1 MRVTNQ
7 QLSMTM
13 LSTLRASTSK
23 TTDLMTKMATGQR
36 VQRASDDP
44 IAAVR
49 LLMLERDTSVLTRFQ
64 KNIDTLS
71 VRLQKNE
78 AHLDGMLDTVMSAH
92 DMLLAAADGSHSAA
106 DLNAMAGPLR
116 TLLDNLKQAAN
127 AKDGDG
133 NYLFSGTQTDT
144 APIAYDS
151 AAPAGSR
158 YSFAGNNE
166 LQEVVIGHGVTQT
179 ANVTVDHL
187 ADVLNKLEVAV
198 EAMEDP
204 AVDPNNP
211 AVRDI
216 LTAGIDALKN
226 SGINALSAKISHLG
240 GAQNTLTL
248 MSDNHAAQLIANG
261 QAASLVGELDQAEAY
276 DQLSNYMVAMKGT
289 YETYARMTKMSLFDV
304 I

>member
-13 LSTLRASTSK
+13 LSTLRASNSK
-23 TTDLMTKMATGQR
+23 TADLMSKMASGQR

-92 DMLLAAADGSHSAA
+92 DTLLAAADGSHSAA

-144 APIAYDS
+144 APIAYDPT
-151 AAPAGSR
+151 APAGSR
-158 YSFAGNNE
+158 YSFAGNSE
-166 LQEVVIGHGVTQT
+166 QQDVVIGHGVTQT

-187 ADVLNKLEVAV
+187 ADVLNKLEVAI

-204 AVDPNNP
+204 AVDPNDP
-211 AVRDI
+211 AVRAV
-216 LTAGIDALKN
+216 LTAGIDSLKN
-226 SGINALSAKISHLG
+226 NGINALSAKIAHLG

-289 YETYARMTKMSLFDV
+289 YEVYGRMKQLSLFDV

>member
-1 MRVTNQ
+1 MRIASQ
-7 QLSMTM
+7 QFSSTM
-13 LSTLRASTSK
+13 LATLRAGNSK
-23 TTDLMTKMATGQR
+23 LADLTTKMATGQR

-49 LLMLERDTSVLTRFQ
+49 LLLLDRDTSVLQRFQ

-78 AHLDGMLDTVMSAH
+78 AHLDGMLDTVMSAQ
-92 DMLLAAADGSHSAA
+92 DSLLSAADGSHSAA
-106 DLNAMAGPLR
+106 DLNALAGPLR

-133 NYLFSGTQTDT
+133 NYLFGGTQTDT
-144 APIAYDS
+144 PPIAYDPT
-151 AAPAGSR
+151 APAGSR
-158 YSFAGNNE
+158 YSFAGNSE
-166 LQEVVIGHGVTQT
+166 LQQVVIGHGVTQT

-204 AVDPNNP
+204 NVDPSDP
-211 AVRDI
+211 AVRGV
-216 LTAGIDALKN
+216 LTAALDSVKSNGIDAV
-226 SGINALSAKISHLG
+226 SAKIAHLG
-240 GAQNTLTL
+240 GAQNTLSL
-248 MSDNHAAQLIANG
+248 MAENHSAQLVANG
-261 QAASLVGELDQAEAY
+261 QATALVGELDAAEAI
-276 DQLSNYMVAMKGT
+276 DKITNYMTAMQGT
-289 YETYARMTKMSLFDV
+289 YKIYGRIQQLSLFDA

>member
-13 LSTLRASTSK
+13 LSTLRASNSK
-23 TTDLMTKMATGQR
+23 TADLMAKMASGQR

-92 DMLLAAADGSHSAA
+92 DTLLAAADGSHSAA

-144 APIAYDS
+144 APIAYDPT
-151 AAPAGSR
+151 APAGSR
-158 YSFAGNNE
+158 YSFAGNSE
-166 LQEVVIGHGVTQT
+166 QQDVVIGHGVTQT

-187 ADVLNKLEVAV
+187 ADVLNKLELAV

-204 AVDPNNP
+204 ALDPGDP
-211 AVRDI
+211 ALRNL
-216 LTAGIDALKN
+216 LTAGIESLMN
-226 SGINALSAKISHLG
+226 NGINALSAKIAHLG

-248 MSDNHAAQLIANG
+248 MNDNHAAQLIANG
-261 QAASLVGELDQAEAY
+261 QATSLVGELDFADAI
-276 DQLSNYMVAMKGT
+276 DQLNNYMTAMKGT
-289 YETYARMTKMSLFDV
+289 YEIYGRMKKMSLFDA